1 MLHDCII
8 IGGGIAG
15 TQAAIQL
22 GRYSTHKVL
31 VIDSGYGR
39 SSVCHTYHNIIG
51 WPEGVTGEHL
61 RQTGREQAEAL
72 GIEFLEQTVTEAS
85 RDGEQFVVMT
95 GDGKRFFAHTL
106 LLATGMMDRYPN
118 IPGLRDALGY
128 SVYICP
134 DCDGYEIVDR
144 KTVLIGSG
152 EHGSGMAVLLAE
164 RTPYLTYV
172 NHEQEPIEERL
183 VDHLRKLGIDYEEQ
197 AVVEV
202 RVDDDRDIQ
211 SVVLEDGR
219 ELEAECGFIAF
230 GGSHVRTE
238 LADQLGVTLEGNRH
252 IKTDPRTKM
261 TDVEGVWAAGDIGLH
276 SELSTI
282 AMGEGTQAA
291 IWIHKKLRKINKSR
305 SQQVHIRQKG

>member
-22 GRYSTHKVL
+22 GRYSAHKVL

-51 WPEGVTGEHL
+51 WPEGVTGEDL
-61 RQTGREQAEAL
+61 RQTGRKQAEAL
-72 GIEFLEQTVTEAS
+72 GIEFLEQTVTETA
-85 RDGEQFVVMT
+85 RDGERFIVTT
-95 GDGKRFFAHTL
+95 GDGQRFSAHTL
-106 LLATGMMDRYPN
+106 LLATGMMDRYPD
-118 IPGLRDALGY
+118 IPGLREALGY

-164 RTPYLTYV
+164 RTPHLTYV
-172 NHEQEPIEERL
+172 NHERAPIEKRL
-183 VDHLRKLGIDYEEQ
+183 IDNLRKHGIEYEEQ
-197 AVVEV
+197 PVTEV
-202 RVDDDRDIQ
+202 RVDDDHDIR

-219 ELEAECGFIAF
+219 VLEADRGFIAF

-238 LADQLGVTLEGNRH
+238 LADQLGITLEGNRH

-305 SQQVHIRQKG
+305 

>member
-1 MLHDCII
+1 MVYDCII

-22 GRYSTHKVL
+22 GRYSGHNVL
-31 VIDSGYGR
+31 VIDSGHGR

-61 RQTGREQAEAL
+61 RKVGREQAKGL
-72 GIEFLEQTVTEAS
+72 GIEFMEGTVTEAA
-85 RDGEQFVVMT
+85 RDGERFVLTT
-95 GDGKRFFAHTL
+95 GDGNRFTAHTVL
-106 LLATGMMDRYPN
+106 IATGMLDRYPE
-118 IPGLRDALGY
+118 IEGLRHALGY

-164 RTPYLTYV
+164 RTPHVTYI
-172 NHEQEPIEERL
+172 NHEQKPIEQRL
-183 VDHLRKLGIDYEEQ
+183 IDHLQEIGVTYIEQ
-197 AVVEV
+197 PVAEV
-202 RVDDDRDIQ
+202 RSDDQRDIQ
-211 SVVLEDGR
+211 SVVLQDGTVI
-219 ELEAECGFIAF
+219 EAERGFIAF
-230 GGSHVRTE
+230 GGNHVRTE
-238 LADQLGVTLEGNRH
+238 LAEQLGVALESNRH
-252 IKTDPRTKM
+252 IKTDSRTKM
-261 TDVEGVWAAGDIGLH
+261 TDVEGVWVAGDIGLH

-291 IWIHKKLRKINKSR
+291 IWIHKKLRKIHKS
-305 SQQVHIRQKG
+305 

>member
-22 GRYSTHKVL
+22 GRYSTHRVL

-39 SSVCHTYHNIIG
+39 SSVCHTYHNILG
-51 WPEGVTGEHL
+51 WPEGVTGEDL
-61 RQTGREQAEAL
+61 RRTGRKQAEAL
-72 GIEFLEQTVTEAS
+72 GVEFVQDAVMEAA
-85 RDGEQFVVMT
+85 RDGERFVLTT
-95 GDGKRFFAHTL
+95 GTGKRFFSHTV
-106 LLATGMMDRYPN
+106 LLATGMMDRYPE
-118 IPGLRDALGY
+118 IPGLRDTLGY

-134 DCDGYEIVDR
+134 DCDGYEIVDQ

-152 EHGSGMAVLLAE
+152 EHGSGMAVLLSE
-164 RTPYLTYV
+164 RTPHLTYI
-172 NHEQEPIEERL
+172 NHERAPIEERL
-183 VDHLRKLGIDYEEQ
+183 LEHMRKVGIDYEEQ
-197 AVVEV
+197 KVAEV
-202 RVDDDRDIQ
+202 RSDDHRDIR

-219 ELEAECGFIAF
+219 ELEADKGFIAF

-238 LADQLGVTLEGNRH
+238 LAVQLGVTLEGNRH
-252 IKTDPRTKM
+252 IKTDSRTKM

-291 IWIHKKLRKINKSR
+291 IWIHKKLRKIHKSL
-305 SQQVHIRQKG
+305 

>member
-1 MLHDCII
+1 MLYDCII

-51 WPEGVTGEHL
+51 WPEGVTGDYL
-61 RQTGREQAEAL
+61 RKTGREQAEQL
-72 GIEFLEQTVTEAS
+72 GVEFIQETVTETA
-85 RDGEQFVVMT
+85 RDGEKFLVIT
-95 GDGKRFFAHTL
+95 GKGQRFSAHTL
-106 LLATGMMDRYPN
+106 LIATGVMDRYPE
-118 IPGLRDALGY
+118 IPGLRNALGY

-164 RTPYLTYV
+164 RTPNLTYV
-172 NHEQEPIEERL
+172 NHELEPIEEHL
-183 VDHLRKLGIDYEEQ
+183 IDHLRELGIDYEEQ
-197 AVVEV
+197 KVTEV
-202 RVDDDRDIQ
+202 HADENRDIQ

-219 ELEAECGFIAF
+219 VLEAECGFIAF
-230 GGSHVRTE
+230 GGNHVRVE
-238 LADQLGVTLEGNRH
+238 LAEQLGVTLEDNRH
-252 IKTDPRTKM
+252 IKTDSRTKM
-261 TDVEGVWAAGDIGLH
+261 TDVDGVWAAGDIGLH

-291 IWIHKKLRKINKSR
+291 IWIHKKLRKIHKSQR
-305 SQQVHIRQKG
+305 

>member
-1 MLHDCII
+1 MLQDCII

-15 TQAAIQL
+15 IQAAIQL

-31 VIDSGYGR
+31 VIDSGFGR

-61 RQTGREQAEAL
+61 RSVGKKQAEEL
-72 GIEFLEQTVTEAS
+72 GIEFIQDTVTEAA
-85 RDGEQFVVMT
+85 RDGERFVVTT
-95 GDGKRFFAHTL
+95 GTGQRFVAHTV
-106 LLATGMMDRYPN
+106 LLATGILDRYPE
-118 IPGLRDALGY
+118 IPGLRDVLGY

-134 DCDGYEIVDR
+134 DCDGYEIKDR
-144 KTVLIGSG
+144 KTVVVGSG

-164 RTPYLTYV
+164 RTPHLTYV
-172 NHEQEPIEERL
+172 NHESEPIEERL
-183 VDHLRKLGIDYEEQ
+183 IDHLRKIGVDYEEQ
-197 AVVEV
+197 RVTEV
-202 RVDDDRDIQ
+202 RSDGQHDIE

-219 ELEAECGFIAF
+219 VLEAERGFIAF
-230 GGSHVRTE
+230 GGKHVRTG
-238 LADQLGVTLEGNRH
+238 LAEQLGVTLESNRH
-252 IKTDPRTKM
+252 IKTDSRTKM

-291 IWIHKKLRKINKSR
+291 IWIHKKLRKIHKSE
-305 SQQVHIRQKG
+305 

>member
-1 MLHDCII
+1 MVYDCII

-22 GRYSTHKVL
+22 GRYSGHNVL
-31 VIDSGYGR
+31 VIDSGHGR

-61 RQTGREQAEAL
+61 RKVGREQAKGL
-72 GIEFLEQTVTEAS
+72 GIEFMEGTVTEAA
-85 RDGEQFVVMT
+85 RDGERFVLTT
-95 GDGKRFFAHTL
+95 GDGNRFAAHTVL
-106 LLATGMMDRYPN
+106 IATGMLDRYPE
-118 IPGLRDALGY
+118 IDGLRHALGY

-164 RTPYLTYV
+164 RTPHVTYI
-172 NHEQEPIEERL
+172 NHEQKPIEQRL
-183 VDHLRKLGIDYEEQ
+183 IDHLQEIGVTYIEQ
-197 AVVEV
+197 PVAEV
-202 RVDDDRDIQ
+202 RSDDQRDIQ
-211 SVVLEDGR
+211 SVVLQDGTVI
-219 ELEAECGFIAF
+219 EAERGFIAF
-230 GGSHVRTE
+230 GGNHVRTE
-238 LADQLGVTLEGNRH
+238 LAEQLGVTLESNRH
-252 IKTDPRTKM
+252 IKTDSRTKM
-261 TDVEGVWAAGDIGLH
+261 TDVEGVWVAGDIGLH

-291 IWIHKKLRKINKSR
+291 IWIHKKLRKIHKS
-305 SQQVHIRQKG
+305 

>member
-1 MLHDCII
+1 MRHDCII

-22 GRYSTHKVL
+22 GRYSAHKVL
-31 VIDSGYGR
+31 VIDSGHGR

-61 RQTGREQAEAL
+61 RETGREQAEAL
-72 GIEFLEQTVTEAS
+72 GIEFLEQTVTEAE
-85 RDGEQFVVMT
+85 RDGEGFVVTT
-95 GDGKRFFAHTL
+95 GDGQKFSAHTL
-106 LLATGMMDRYPN
+106 LLATGMSDRYPDL
-118 IPGLRDALGY
+118 PGLREALGY

-172 NHEQEPIEERL
+172 NHEKAPIEEHL
-183 VDHLRKLGIDYEEQ
+183 LEKLRKSGIDYEEQ
-197 AVVEV
+197 AVAEV
-202 RVDDDRDIQ
+202 RVDDEHDIR
-211 SVVLEDGR
+211 SVVLENGR
-219 ELEAECGFIAF
+219 ELEAERGFIAF
-230 GGSHVRTE
+230 GGSRVHTE
-238 LADQLGVTLEGNRH
+238 LAARLGVTLEGNRH
-252 IKTDPRTKM
+252 VKTDPRTKM

-305 SQQVHIRQKG
+305 

>member
-1 MLHDCII
+1 MLYDCII

-22 GRYSTHKVL
+22 GRYSTYKVL

-61 RQTGREQAEAL
+61 RRVGREQAEAL
-72 GIEFLEQTVTEAS
+72 GVEFVQKTVTESAK
-85 RDGEQFVVMT
+85 DGEKFVVTT
-95 GDGKRFFAHTL
+95 GDGQRFIGHTVL
-106 LLATGMMDRYPN
+106 MATGMLDRYPE
-118 IPGLRDALGY
+118 IPGLRNALGY

-152 EHGSGMAVLLAE
+152 EHGSAMAVLLAE
-164 RTPYLTYV
+164 RTPHLTYV
-172 NHEQEPIEERL
+172 NHEKEPIEERL
-183 VDHLRKLGIDYEEQ
+183 LQHLRKLGIDYEEQ
-197 AVVEV
+197 PVSEV
-202 RVDDDRDIQ
+202 RSDEQRDIQ

-219 ELEAECGFIAF
+219 VLEAERGFIAF
-230 GGSHVRTE
+230 GGNHVRSE
-238 LADQLGVTLEGNRH
+238 LAQQLGVTLEDNRH

-291 IWIHKKLRKINKSR
+291 IWIHKKLRKIHKR
-305 SQQVHIRQKG
+305 